1 MKNKMVNM
9 TGLFGHPVEHSM
21 SPLMHNR
28 AFQHLQLPFYYAA
41 FDVHPERVAEA
52 VHAVRALGLRGVNV
66 TIPHKIEV
74 MSYLD
79 DLDEEARLIGAV
91 NVINNE
97 NGRLI
102 GYNTDGAGYVESLIR
117 ETGLSLSEQHAV
129 IVGAGGAARAIAVS
143 LARKGVQSMTIVNR
157 TKPKAE
163 ELANLV
169 SPFIRVAA
177 APMES
182 LSQVLQEGTLL
193 INTTSL
199 GMTPHDDQSPVAGEW
214 LHERLVVSDLVYN
227 PLETMLLRQAKQQGC
242 ITHSGV
248 GMLVHQGALAFE
260 MWTGARAPVELMY
273 QTVLEGLKKKTDE

>member
-1 MKNKMVNM
+1 MKNEMVYM

-28 AFQHLQLPFYYAA
+28 AFHHLQLPYYYAA

-52 VHAVRALGLRGVNV
+52 VHAVRALGFRGVNV

-79 DLDEEARLIGAV
+79 ELDEEARLIGAV

-102 GYNTDGAGYVESLIR
+102 GYNTDGAGYVESLTR

-157 TKPKAE
+157 TTPKAE
-163 ELANLV
+163 ELAGLI
-169 SPFIRVAA
+169 SPFIHATA
-177 APMES
+177 APMERMAE
-182 LSQVLQEGTLL
+182 VLQDGTLL
-193 INTTSL
+193 INTTSV
-199 GMTPHDDQSPVAGEW
+199 GMTPHEDQSPVVREW

-227 PLETMLLRQAKQQGC
+227 PQETRLLREAKQQGC
-242 ITHSGV
+242 IIHSGV

-260 MWTGARAPVELMY
+260 MWTGVPAPVELMY
-273 QTVLEGLKKKTDE
+273 QTVLEGLKKKNE